1 MWNPWSHWSACED
14 RFGRLDNDTK
24 QPCGDQSGQMKRSR
38 SCRRG
43 SCQRNCVGDNEQ
55 SIACQMKPCCEDP
68 VWSTWSDWGEC
79 SDAGLQKRKRMCA
92 SDRTK
97 WRSPTCQSRRCQGP
111 RTGTQRCDV
120 CPACVKREWSSWF
133 EWSPCG
139 SDHGQSR
146 RYKVRYR
153 SCIADQRS
161 SGPWCSDP
169 CEGSNMDT
177 EECCTSSSWGEWS
190 AWGRCSSDTGQYD
203 LDTGRP
209 CGNGAGIKNR
219 NRTCQYGTCGDAC
232 AGDRTSRTSCYM
244 EPCCAPARWGPWTEW
259 STCNNNE
266 GLLDRDTGKPCGEGK
281 GCQTRNRTCILGNCD
296 KKYMLCGWTSWEE
309 CTGNPLKSTRRRH
322 CHPIPPTREILRYCR
337 GGPECDTT
345 NLLEERRC
353 YCGSVEWQPWQR
365 WTECDLPQT
374 RFRTRT
380 RTCRVVGNSTP
391 ECPRVAPTCSGLG
404 RESKRCPCDPPQWG
418 SWYPWQPCELHT
430 NGLMIRS
437 RIRPCISLTGTCRN
451 VTCVGSSVQLETC
464 QCSKCLRI
472 LIVTCRNVTC
482 VGSSV
487 QVETCQCSEWSR
499 GLIVTCRNVTC
510 VGSSVQVGTCQCS
523 EWSRGLIVTCRNV
536 TCVGSSVQVETCQ
549 CSEWSRGLIVTC
561 RNVTCVGSSVQLE
574 TCQCSKCL
582 RILIVTCRNVTC
594 VGSSVQVET
603 CQCSEWLRGLIVT
616 CRNVTCV
623 GSNVQVGTCQCSEW
637 SRGLIVTC
645 RNVTCVGSSVQVE
658 TCQCSKWVRGL
669 IVTFRNVTC
678 VGSSVQ
684 VETCQCS
691 ECLRI
696 LIVTC
701 RNVTCVGSSVQ
712 EETCQCSEW
721 SRGLIVTCRN
731 VTCVS
736 SSVQE
741 GTCQCREWSRG
752 LIVTCRNVTCV
763 GSSVQVETCQCSKWL
778 RGLIVTCRNV
788 TCVGSSVQ
796 VGTCQCKK
804 STLSAWTSW
813 SECRRN
819 TRGEQ
824 TRTRTRRCIPALS
837 NPAYCEDAPATWRMC
852 IGQGR
857 TKQEV
862 FCSTP
867 PRIIA
872 ENECTG
878 RTDGEYASSKRRGCT
893 AYIFCCNGKATEHYC
908 EHPKFF
914 DSVCQECISRS
925 QTCSPSAKDGFDI
938 HKDAMDAAKLQ
949 AEKHRFC
956 TTRRRR
962 RSSKV
967 CP

>member
-1 MWNPWSHWSACED
+1 MLGQHVHKSVVASANHTEVLRDDKSTPETNMTTSSPPTNGTSTITSSLSTAENSTITSNLSTAETSTITSSLSTADTSTITSSLSTADTSTITSSLSTADTSTITSSLSTADTSTITSNLSTATTTTTKPSETADLPRKTRKTAKRKTSKASRTSTRKKTNNFNGQGEQYGGRPCAGAEIERRACPVLPLVRGTWHDWSAWSACSGSCSGVQTRTRNCTDPTLCFTPCRGDSVQWRNCGDQMSCCAPRMWTPWGQWEHWTRDESHGVRKRYRRCEAAAMMVGQLLCPERCKGGNVDRETCKRCKGGNVDRETCSKWQRDRPGEREWVREIERCRECEAGAMMVGQLLCPERCKGGNVDRETCKRCKGGNVDRETCTESMWNPWSHWSACED

-111 RTGTQRCDV
+111 RIGTQRCDV

-232 AGDRTSRTSCYM
+232 AGDRTSRTSCYI
-244 EPCCAPARWGPWTEW
+244 EPCCAPARWEPWTEW

-266 GLLDRDTGKPCGEGK
+266 GLLDRDTGQPCGKGK

-296 KKYMLCGWTSWEE
+296 KKYCEGDDTENTYDCEMTPCCVPRVLSGWTPWEE

-322 CHPIPPTREILRYCR
+322 CHPIPTTREILRYCR

-380 RTCRVVGNSTP
+380 RTCRVVRNSTP

-404 RESKRCPCDPPQWG
+404 RESKRCPCG
-418 SWYPWQPCELHT
+418 MAIVLSC
-430 NGLMIRS
+430 
-437 RIRPCISLTGTCRN
+437 LT
-451 VTCVGSSVQLETC
+451 VLLVD
-464 QCSKCLRI
+464 I
-472 LIVTCRNVTC
+472 
-482 VGSSV
+482 
-487 QVETCQCSEWSR
+487 
-499 GLIVTCRNVTC
+499 
-510 VGSSVQVGTCQCS
+510 
-523 EWSRGLIVTCRNV
+523 
-536 TCVGSSVQVETCQ
+536 
-549 CSEWSRGLIVTC
+549 
-561 RNVTCVGSSVQLE
+561 
-574 TCQCSKCL
+574 
-582 RILIVTCRNVTC
+582 
-594 VGSSVQVET
+594 
-603 CQCSEWLRGLIVT
+603 
-616 CRNVTCV
+616 
-623 GSNVQVGTCQCSEW
+623 
-637 SRGLIVTC
+637 
-645 RNVTCVGSSVQVE
+645 
-658 TCQCSKWVRGL
+658 
-669 IVTFRNVTC
+669 
-678 VGSSVQ
+678 
-684 VETCQCS
+684 
-691 ECLRI
+691 
-696 LIVTC
+696 
-701 RNVTCVGSSVQ
+701 
-712 EETCQCSEW
+712 
-721 SRGLIVTCRN
+721 
-731 VTCVS
+731 
-736 SSVQE
+736 
-741 GTCQCREWSRG
+741 
-752 LIVTCRNVTCV
+752 
-763 GSSVQVETCQCSKWL
+763 
-778 RGLIVTCRNV
+778 
-788 TCVGSSVQ
+788 
-796 VGTCQCKK
+796 
-804 STLSAWTSW
+804 
-813 SECRRN
+813 
-819 TRGEQ
+819 
-824 TRTRTRRCIPALS
+824 
-837 NPAYCEDAPATWRMC
+837 DA
-852 IGQGR
+852 
-857 TKQEV
+857 
-862 FCSTP
+862 
-867 PRIIA
+867 
-872 ENECTG
+872 
-878 RTDGEYASSKRRGCT
+878 
-893 AYIFCCNGKATEHYC
+893 
-908 EHPKFF
+908 
-914 DSVCQECISRS
+914 
-925 QTCSPSAKDGFDI
+925 
-938 HKDAMDAAKLQ
+938 
-949 AEKHRFC
+949 
-956 TTRRRR
+956 
-962 RSSKV
+962 
-967 CP
+967 

>member
-1 MWNPWSHWSACED
+1 MLGQHVHKSVVASANHTEVLRDDKSTPETNMTTSSPPTNGTSTITSSLSTAENSTITSNLSTAETSTITSSLSTADTSTITSSLSTADTSTITSSLSTADTSTITSSLSTADTSTITSNLSTATTTTTKPSETADLPRKTRKTAKRKTSKASRTSTRKKTNNFNGQGEQYGGRPCAGAEIERRACPVLPLVRGTWHDWSAWSACSGSCSGVQTRTRNCTDPTLCFTPCRGDSVQWRNCGDQMSCCAPRMWTPWGQWEHWTRDESHGVRKRYRRCEAAAMMVGQLLCPERCKGGNVDRETCTESMWNPWSHWSACED

-111 RTGTQRCDV
+111 RIGTQRCDV

-232 AGDRTSRTSCYM
+232 AGDRTSRTSCYI
-244 EPCCAPARWGPWTEW
+244 EPCCAPARWEPWTEW

-266 GLLDRDTGKPCGEGK
+266 GLLDRDTGQPCGKGK

-296 KKYMLCGWTSWEE
+296 KKYCEGDDTENTYDCEMTPCCGANLVGMFVNCSLAGANLVAIFVNRGVAGANLVGMFVNRSLAGANLVGMFVNRGVAGANLVGMFINRDLAGANLVAIFVNRDLAGVNLAAIIVNRDLAGANLAAIFVNRGVAGANLVAIFVNRGVAGANHVVLCVKHVMVVPRVLSGWTPWEE

-322 CHPIPPTREILRYCR
+322 CHPIPTTREILRYCR

-380 RTCRVVGNSTP
+380 RTCRVVRNSTP

-404 RESKRCPCDPPQWG
+404 RESKRCPCG
-418 SWYPWQPCELHT
+418 MAIVLSC
-430 NGLMIRS
+430 
-437 RIRPCISLTGTCRN
+437 LT
-451 VTCVGSSVQLETC
+451 VLLVD
-464 QCSKCLRI
+464 I
-472 LIVTCRNVTC
+472 
-482 VGSSV
+482 
-487 QVETCQCSEWSR
+487 
-499 GLIVTCRNVTC
+499 
-510 VGSSVQVGTCQCS
+510 
-523 EWSRGLIVTCRNV
+523 
-536 TCVGSSVQVETCQ
+536 
-549 CSEWSRGLIVTC
+549 
-561 RNVTCVGSSVQLE
+561 
-574 TCQCSKCL
+574 
-582 RILIVTCRNVTC
+582 
-594 VGSSVQVET
+594 
-603 CQCSEWLRGLIVT
+603 
-616 CRNVTCV
+616 
-623 GSNVQVGTCQCSEW
+623 
-637 SRGLIVTC
+637 
-645 RNVTCVGSSVQVE
+645 
-658 TCQCSKWVRGL
+658 
-669 IVTFRNVTC
+669 
-678 VGSSVQ
+678 
-684 VETCQCS
+684 
-691 ECLRI
+691 
-696 LIVTC
+696 
-701 RNVTCVGSSVQ
+701 
-712 EETCQCSEW
+712 
-721 SRGLIVTCRN
+721 
-731 VTCVS
+731 
-736 SSVQE
+736 
-741 GTCQCREWSRG
+741 
-752 LIVTCRNVTCV
+752 
-763 GSSVQVETCQCSKWL
+763 
-778 RGLIVTCRNV
+778 
-788 TCVGSSVQ
+788 
-796 VGTCQCKK
+796 
-804 STLSAWTSW
+804 
-813 SECRRN
+813 
-819 TRGEQ
+819 
-824 TRTRTRRCIPALS
+824 
-837 NPAYCEDAPATWRMC
+837 DA
-852 IGQGR
+852 
-857 TKQEV
+857 
-862 FCSTP
+862 
-867 PRIIA
+867 
-872 ENECTG
+872 
-878 RTDGEYASSKRRGCT
+878 
-893 AYIFCCNGKATEHYC
+893 
-908 EHPKFF
+908 
-914 DSVCQECISRS
+914 
-925 QTCSPSAKDGFDI
+925 
-938 HKDAMDAAKLQ
+938 
-949 AEKHRFC
+949 
-956 TTRRRR
+956 
-962 RSSKV
+962 
-967 CP
+967 